1 MALWLHTR
9 ARTRS
14 LVSRTAAAGLVA
26 ALVLVM
32 GLAIHQRAAAAGPDN
47 MDTDPHAQAGAVE
60 AMMDSASMAGNPHL
74 KFTARRA
81 PTPED
86 LARANTLINE
96 LRHALE
102 KYRDYHGALQDGYRQ
117 FLPKAKLPV
126 YHFTNYRE
134 GFLEQFSFDPVK
146 PTSLLYRKIPDG
158 FELIGAM
165 YTASRRATEEELDR
179 RVPLSVATWHAHVNI
194 CLPPK
199 AGRAT
204 ADWTLFGPKGSIAT
218 KAACDAAGGVFY
230 PQLFGWMVHV
240 HPFETTR
247 ENIWA
252 H

>member
-1 MALWLHTR
+1 MALWSH
-9 ARTRS
+9 ARTQGSGFRMA
-14 LVSRTAAAGLVA
+14 TAGLVA

-32 GLAIHQRAAAAGPDN
+32 GLAIHQRAVAAGPEN

-60 AMMDSASMAGNPHL
+60 AMMDSASMAGNPHMR
-74 KFTARRA
+74 FTPHRT
-81 PTPED
+81 PTPDD
-86 LARANTLINE
+86 LARADTLIDE
-96 LRHALE
+96 LRPALE
-102 KYRDYHGALQDGYRQ
+102 KYRDYHVALQDGYRQ
-117 FLPKAKLPV
+117 FLPNAKLPV

-146 PTSLLYRKIPDG
+146 PTSLLYRKTPDG

-199 AGRAT
+199 ARRAT

-218 KAACDAAGGVFY
+218 RTACDAAGGMFY
-230 PQLFGWMVHV
+230 PQLFGWMVHI

>member
-1 MALWLHTR
+1 MALWSHTR
-9 ARTRS
+9 TQGSGFRM
-14 LVSRTAAAGLVA
+14 AAAGLIT
-26 ALVLVM
+26 ALLLVM

-47 MDTDPHAQAGAVE
+47 MDTDLHAQAGAVE

-74 KFTARRA
+74 KYTAHRA
-81 PTPED
+81 PTPEE
-86 LARANTLINE
+86 LARADTLIDE
-96 LRHALE
+96 LRPALE
-102 KYRDYHGALQDGYRQ
+102 KYRDYHVALQDGYRQ

-134 GFLEQFSFDPVK
+134 GFLEQFAFDPVK
-146 PTSLLYRKIPDG
+146 PTSLLYRKTPNG

-165 YTASRRATEEELDR
+165 YTASRRATEDELDR

-204 ADWTLFGPKGSIAT
+204 ADWTLFGLKGSIAT
-218 KAACDAAGGVFY
+218 KMACDAAGGVFY

-247 ENIWA
+247 DKIWA